1 MNRTIQ
7 ITSCSLGWVFNP
19 FTGACVKYIE
29 QSKRKLIQIKEKIN
43 VFFVLVKEC
52 FDIVLDNIRCYMMIM
67 CSYM

>member
-52 FDIVLDNIRCYMMIM
+52 LTLF
-67 CSYM
+67 